1 MDPVSPAV
9 RHATRAPAERP
20 PVMTFS
26 KGSCCTTAIQ
36 AASSVLAAGCERRP
50 ATR

>member
-1 MDPVSPAV
+1 MELVAAAV

-20 PVMTFS
+20 PVMTVS
-26 KGSCCTTAIQ
+26 NGSCCTTAIQ
-36 AASSVLAAGCERRP
+36 AASRREAAGWERRP